1 MMNTLQRT
9 LRSFAAA
16 IALTGLASCGTDQG
30 NGGGLDLGLS
40 LFGSDS
46 SKRHL
51 VDSSKFPFHVKA
63 ALAAAVMRQRG
74 KSAEQVTQKLGVAGS
89 EIISPEEG
97 FDYTGFAVKNI
108 DLLKFEAPEDKPFN
122 RRIAGLLHFED
133 GTNRHAAMAFD
144 ISYRLGDAS
153 PIIITAADIAPIF
166 PRSAVAAAY
175 IMPAKSMVNGISSV
189 RNYAEFY
196 GLVRGAARPV
206 MQRASSLPADD
217 YVFVVFFLDR
227 LPEGD
232 QVQAGVSTVREGT
245 ASFTDDTRYIVF
257 DGGWVVAMIPGNFA
271 PGPDKAFW
279 IKAVHTPAVVA
290 DKKVKPEV
298 VGLFSSDP
306 AATAPTN

>member
-1 MMNTLQRT
+1 M
-9 LRSFAAA
+9 AA

-51 VDSSKFPFHVKA
+51 VDPAKFPFHVKA
-63 ALAAAVMRQRG
+63 AIAAAVMRQRG
-74 KSAEQVTQKLGVAGS
+74 IAAEQVTQKLGVTGS
-89 EIISPEEG
+89 ETISPEKR
-97 FDYTGFAVKNI
+97 FDYAGFAVKNI
-108 DLLKFEAPEDKPFN
+108 DLLRFETPEDEPLN
-122 RRIAGLLHFED
+122 RKIVGLVHFED
-133 GTNRHAAMAFD
+133 GTNRHAAMAFN
-144 ISYRLGDAS
+144 ISYRLGDTS
-153 PIIITAADIAPIF
+153 PIAITAANIAPTF
-166 PRSAVAAAY
+166 PRASVAAAY
-175 IMPAKSMVNGISSV
+175 IVSAKAVVDGISSV
-189 RNYAEFY
+189 QEYAEFY
-196 GLVRGAARPV
+196 GLVRDAARPV

-217 YVFVVFFLDR
+217 YVIFVFFLDR

-279 IKAVHTPAVVA
+279 IKAMHTPAAVA
-290 DKKVKPEV
+290 DKKTKPEV